1 MFYRSISNPSIRI
14 LFPSFFIFLVFGIF
28 ILFGWNKT
36 DPTDYEPDDIIRQ
49 EERDILFISNVVNE
63 KSPIEKPFGLAVDSK
78 GAIYTGSS
86 DGNIYK
92 IKTDGQTER
101 FAKTSGRALGIVFD
115 GKENLVACVSGL
127 GLAFYDS
134 KGNENVLLREDSE
147 GNPLTNL
154 YGLDIASDGT
164 VYFTEVSRKFSYEDS
179 YLEELESKPNGR
191 ILSYDP
197 RTQDVKTI
205 LEDLYH
211 PTGISLSSS
220 EDFLVFGEKYRHR
233 VSRFWLKGKKAG
245 KDQFFITHL
254 PGSPALISSDSQKN
268 FWIALSSPRHIAIDK
283 IQNFPLLK
291 RILASLP
298 FFFKPIEGE
307 LAYVLSMDEE
317 GDISLSLTD
326 NTSDKLGSVTSV
338 LQYGSGLLLAGFSS
352 QKIWKWK
359 FETLEMFF

>member
-1 MFYRSISNPSIRI
+1 MFRRSLSNPAIRI
-14 LFPSFFIFLVFGIF
+14 LIPSVFLFLIFGIF
-28 ILFGWNKT
+28 ILFGWTKT
-36 DPTDYEPDDIIRQ
+36 DPIDYQPDDIIRQ

-92 IKTDGQTER
+92 IKTDGQTEL

-154 YGLDIASDGT
+154 YGLDIGSDGT
-164 VYFTEVSRKFSYEDS
+164 VYFTEVSRKFSYDDS
-179 YLEELESKPNGR
+179 YLEEFESKPNGR
-191 ILSYDP
+191 ILAYNP
-197 RTQDVKTI
+197 RNQEVETI

-211 PTGISLSSS
+211 PTGVSLSSS

-283 IQNFPLLK
+283 IQNFPIVK
-291 RILASLP
+291 KMIAALP

-307 LAYVLSMDEE
+307 LAYILSMNEE
-317 GDISLSLTD
+317 GDVSLSLMD
-326 NTSDKLGSVTSV
+326 NTSDKLGSITSA
-338 LQYGSGLLLAGFSS
+338 LQYGSGVLLAGFSS

>member
-1 MFYRSISNPSIRI
+1 MFHRSLSNPAIRI
-14 LFPSFFIFLVFGIF
+14 LIPSILLFLIFGTF
-28 ILFGWNKT
+28 ILFGWAKT
-36 DPTDYEPDDIIRQ
+36 DPTDYDPDDIIRQ

-63 KSPIEKPFGLAVDSK
+63 KSPIEKPFGLAVDSR
-78 GAIYTGSS
+78 GSIYTGSS

-92 IKTDGQTER
+92 IKTDGQTEL

-197 RTQDVKTI
+197 RTQEVKTV

-211 PTGISLSSS
+211 PTGISLSSF

-233 VSRFWLKGKKAG
+233 VSRIWLKGKKAG
-245 KDQFFITHL
+245 KDQFLITHL
-254 PGSPALISSDSQKN
+254 PGSPALISSDSQRN

-283 IQNFPLLK
+283 IQNFPILK
-291 RILASLP
+291 KAIAALP
-298 FFFKPIEGE
+298 FFFKPLEGE
-307 LAYVLSMDEE
+307 LAYILSMNEE
-317 GDISLSLTD
+317 GDISLSLMD
-326 NTSDKLGSVTSV
+326 NTSDKLGSITSA

-352 QKIWKWK
+352 QKVWKWK

>member
-1 MFYRSISNPSIRI
+1 MFYRSISNPYIRI

>member
-63 KSPIEKPFGLAVDSK
+63 KSPVEKPFGLAVDSK

-307 LAYVLSMDEE
+307 LAYVISMDEE

>member
-1 MFYRSISNPSIRI
+1 M
-14 LFPSFFIFLVFGIF
+14 
-28 ILFGWNKT
+28 
-36 DPTDYEPDDIIRQ
+36 
-49 EERDILFISNVVNE
+49 
-63 KSPIEKPFGLAVDSK
+63 DSK

>member
-1 MFYRSISNPSIRI
+1 MLQRSLSNPAVRI
-14 LFPSFFIFLVFGIF
+14 FIPIIFLFLIFGIF
-28 ILFGWNKT
+28 ILFGWTKT

-49 EERDILFISNVVNE
+49 EERDILFISNPVNE
-63 KSPIEKPFGLAVDSK
+63 KSPIEKPFGLAVDSR
-78 GAIYTGSS
+78 GAVYTGSS

-92 IKTDGQTER
+92 IKTDGQTEL
-101 FAKTSGRALGIVFD
+101 FAKTSGRALGLAFD

-127 GLAFYDS
+127 GLTFYDP
-134 KGNENVLLREDSE
+134 KGNENVLLREDSD

-164 VYFTEVSRKFSYEDS
+164 VYFTEVSKKFAYEDS

-191 ILSYDP
+191 ILSYNP
-197 RTQDVKTI
+197 RTQEVKTV

-233 VSRFWLKGKKAG
+233 ISRFWLKGKNAG
-245 KDQFFITHL
+245 KDQFMITHL
-254 PGSPALISSDSQKN
+254 PGSPALITSDSQRN
-268 FWIALSSPRHIAIDK
+268 FWIALSSPRHVAIDK
-283 IQNFPLLK
+283 IQNFPILK
-291 RILASLP
+291 KTIAALP
-298 FFFKPIEGE
+298 FFFRPLEGK
-307 LAYVLSMDEE
+307 LAYILSMNEE
-317 GDISLSLTD
+317 GDISLSLMD
-326 NTSDKLGSVTSV
+326 NTSDKLGSITSA
-338 LQYGSGLLLAGFSS
+338 LQYGSGVLLAGFST